1 MTRIARI
8 TSALSRAA
16 LGAAAGALALVLSDF
31 APAEAQGVRL
41 IRDTEIEAVMRGYTD
56 PLLDAANLDRDS
68 VGFYLVGNNEFNAFV
83 TRGQN
88 IFMHTGAIVTAENPN
103 EIKAVIAHE
112 IGHIEGAHLVRFSD
126 GSRSAMATMI
136 ASLGLGIVAAM
147 AGAAD
152 AGAAIIAS
160 APQFATLDLLRYT
173 RNQEA
178 AADQA
183 ALTFLERTGQS
194 GMGLVTTFER
204 FRYQEVMSQAR
215 RYEYFRSHPLSAQRI
230 DAMRRRV
237 DASPYRDVP
246 DTPEEIATLS
256 RIQAKIIGFTVA
268 PAQVFQRYP
277 ESDQSVEGRYARSV
291 AYYRQ
296 GRLEQAREILAT
308 LIADEPNNPFFHEL
322 EGQMLYESGRIA
334 ESVVPH
340 RIATEMMPEA
350 PLLRV
355 NLAASLIGTND
366 NAAIEEAISHLRF
379 ALTEEPDNSWA
390 WFQLA
395 LAHEARGETS
405 MAQLATA
412 ERFFAGGNNM
422 QAFVFANRAR
432 EDLNE
437 GTPAWVRA
445 SELIAIA
452 EPTPQEIREWN
463 RAQQERRQYTPVAR
477 TEGARLRFN

>member
-1 MTRIARI
+1 MTKIGRLARQC
-8 TSALSRAA
+8 TA
-16 LGAAAGALALVLSDF
+16 AAAGVMAMVLSDF
-31 APAEAQGVRL
+31 APAEAQRSIRL
-41 IRDTEIEAVMRGYTD
+41 VRDTEIEAVMRNYTD
-56 PLLDAANLDRDS
+56 PLLEAAELNPDS
-68 VGFYLVGNNEFNAFV
+68 VNFYLVGDNEFNAFV

-88 IFMHTGAIVTAENPN
+88 IFMHTGAIVMAEYPG

-112 IGHIEGAHLVRFSD
+112 IGHIEGAHLARFGD
-126 GSRSAMATMI
+126 GTRGAMATMI
-136 ASLGLGIVAAM
+136 AGLGLGIVAAM

-160 APQFATLDLLRYT
+160 APQFATMDMLRYT

-215 RYEYFRSHPLSAQRI
+215 RYEYFRSHPLSSQRI

-237 DASPYRDVP
+237 NASPYRDVE
-246 DTPEEIATLS
+246 DTPEEVAELR

-277 ESDQSVEGRYARSV
+277 HSDDSIEARYARSV
-291 AYYRQ
+291 AYFRQ
-296 GRLEQAREILAT
+296 GRLDQARGELNE
-308 LIADEPNNPFFHEL
+308 LIEMEPDNPFFYEL
-322 EGQMLYESGRIA
+322 EGQMLYEAGRIS
-334 ESVVPH
+334 ESIPAH
-340 RIATEMMPEA
+340 RRAVDLMPEA

-355 NLAASLIGTND
+355 NLAASLINSGD
-366 NAAIEEAISHLRF
+366 DEAITEAISHLRF
-379 ALTEEPDNSWA
+379 AVTEEPQNTWG

-395 LAHEARGETS
+395 LAHEARGETAL
-405 MAQLATA
+405 AQLATA
-412 ERFFAGGNNM
+412 ERFFAAGNNM

-432 EDLNE
+432 DELNE
-437 GTPAWVRA
+437 GTPAWIRA
-445 SELIAIA
+445 SELIGVA

-463 RAQQERRQYTPVAR
+463 RSQQERRQYAPP
-477 TEGARLRFN
+477 ARLDGASLRFD

>member
-1 MTRIARI
+1 MTSIARLAR
-8 TSALSRAA
+8 TCAFAA
-16 LGAAAGALALVLSDF
+16 VGAAAMVLADISSAGAQSIRLV
-31 APAEAQGVRL
+31 
-41 IRDTEIEAVMRGYTD
+41 RDTEIETVMRNYTD
-56 PLLDAANLDRDS
+56 PLLEAANLDVGS

-88 IFMHTGAIVTAENPN
+88 IFMHTGTIIMADNPN

-112 IGHIEGAHLVRFSD
+112 IGHIEGAHLARFGD
-126 GSRSAMATMI
+126 GTRGAMATMI

-160 APQFATLDLLRYT
+160 APQFATMDMLRYT

-194 GMGLVTTFER
+194 GMGLLTTFER

-215 RYEYFRSHPLSAQRI
+215 RFEYFRSHPLSSQRI
-230 DAMRRRV
+230 DAMRRRI
-237 DASPYRDVP
+237 DASPYRDVV
-246 DTPEEIATLS
+246 DSPEEIAELR

-277 ESDQSVEGRYARSV
+277 HTDDSLEARYARAV

-296 GRLEQAREILAT
+296 GRLDQAREILAS
-308 LIADEPNNPFFHEL
+308 LIEMEPDNPFFHEL
-322 EGQMLYESGRIA
+322 EGQMLYESGRLA
-334 ESVVPH
+334 ESVIPH
-340 RIATEMMPEA
+340 RHAVDLMPEA

-355 NLAASLIGTND
+355 NLAASLIATNESD
-366 NAAIEEAISHLRF
+366 AIDEALSHLRF
-379 ALTEEPDNSWA
+379 AVTEEPENSWA

-395 LAHEARGETS
+395 LAHEARGETAL
-405 MAQLATA
+405 AQLATA
-412 ERFFAGGNNM
+412 ERFFGVGNNM
-422 QAFVFANRAR
+422 QAFIFANRAR
-432 EDLNE
+432 DELNE
-437 GTPAWVRA
+437 GTPAWIRA
-445 SELIAIA
+445 SELIAVA
-452 EPTPQEIREWN
+452 EPTPQEIRDWN
-463 RAQQERRQYTPVAR
+463 RSQQERRHYVPP
-477 TEGARLRFN
+477 ARLDGASLRFD